1 MYSVSLLLPCL
12 CLSQLFI
19 SVTSPSQVYYLSR
32 KDKEPALLLD
42 NVTGLRA
49 ATGDPKSGVLYVCA
63 NSSIVEYTVDY
74 ANLTVRSPGEVVY
87 TGEFPASPVLDVW
100 GNLYFLDSTRNTVNV
115 HYASTALN
123 HTITTLYW
131 APPFVSLP
139 SALVLDDFFDFL
151 YWSNLNPVANSS
163 LQMALLEPTSG
174 LGVSQTWA
182 GYRGSGVDGLAIS
195 KDWLYISSQGLV
207 YRANKRNPKDWKEV
221 ETETGNQTRVVA
233 AFKEEVYLLDIASAR
248 VYRLKGHNRGRG
260 KDEEDREWGLWNVLY
275 VAVAPIRNWGERLGL
290 CMAMIIGLS

>member
-32 KDKEPALLLD
+32 RDKEPALLLD

-49 ATGDPKSGVLYVCA
+49 ATGDPISGVLYVCA
-63 NSSIVEYTVDY
+63 NSSIVEYAVDY
-74 ANLTVRSPGEVVY
+74 ANLTVISPGEVVY
-87 TGEFPASPVLDVW
+87 TGDLPASPVLDVW
-100 GNLYFLDSTRNTVNV
+100 GNLYFLDSKRNTVNV
-115 HYASTALN
+115 HYASKALN

-131 APPFVSLP
+131 APPYVSLP

-151 YWSNLNPVANSS
+151 YWSNLDPVGNSS
-163 LQMALLEPTSG
+163 LHMALTDPISG

-182 GYRGSGVDGLAIS
+182 GYRGSGVDGLAVS

-207 YRANKRNPKDWKEV
+207 YRANKRNPQEWKEV
-221 ETETGNQTRVVA
+221 EIETGNQTRVVA
-233 AFKEEVYLLDIASAR
+233 TFKEEVYLLDIASTR
-248 VYRLKGHNRGRG
+248 VYRLKDHHGKRG
-260 KDEEDREWGLWNVLY
+260 KDEEESEWGLWNVLH

-290 CMAMIIGLS
+290 CAAMIIGLS